1 MLPIP
6 IREGDCCLSLGEDNN
21 SCVGTEQ
28 KMIVVNLA
36 EDAKRRDECREK
48 ACRDKRRK
56 AEEERMKW
64 EHKWKEDFSTLLKKG
79 IAFKFV
85 FWTII
90 LFIAAYI
97 STNFISL
104 IKLFVEGNGLVRV
117 VIGFVI
123 VLLFSMICFCTYYAL
138 RLLRELPKFKTVQE
152 GAKDDESRRILYDY
166 IKEFPSEENFTGA
179 YANGVCFSDSV
190 QRLKELDL
198 EDKGYRGIER
208 EFKNFQNRQE
218 EIALDIVKKCA
229 IATGLKTAASPWKSA
244 DVLIVFINATLMT
257 CAIARVYNRRFDKHQ
272 ALRYVI
278 KWLGVLYV
286 AGQGEEIKEKVADA
300 VSENLEVGS
309 NVLTAVLGKFVGKA
323 AEGGLIGLLV
333 YRLGKMAIK
342 EFALMELK

>member
-1 MLPIP
+1 MRPSYNEDKYL
-6 IREGDCCLSLGEDNN
+6 LSEELNN
-21 SCVGTEQ
+21 SAVSSEQ
-28 KMIVVNLA
+28 KNIATDNFALQ
-36 EDAKRRDECREK
+36 AKKADNRIEELRREK
-48 ACRDKRRK
+48 ERK
-56 AEEERMKW
+56 AVEEKNKW
-64 EHKWKEDFSTLLKKG
+64 EQKWKEDFSTLLKKG

-166 IKEFPSEENFTGA
+166 IKEFPSAENFTGA

-333 YRLGKMAIK
+333 YRLGKVAIK

>member
-1 MLPIP
+1 MRPSYN
-6 IREGDCCLSLGEDNN
+6 EGKYLLSKERNN
-21 SCVGTEQ
+21 SAVSSEQ
-28 KMIVVNLA
+28 RNIATDNFALQ
-36 EDAKRRDECREK
+36 AKR
-48 ACRDKRRK
+48 ADKRKEELRR
-56 AEEERMKW
+56 EEERKAVEEKNKW
-64 EHKWKEDFSTLLKKG
+64 EQKWKEDFSTLLRKG
-79 IAFKFV
+79 VVFKFF
-85 FWTII
+85 FWSIA
-90 LFIAAYI
+90 LFIGAYI
-97 STNFISL
+97 SANFISL
-104 IKLFVEGNGLVRV
+104 IKLCVDGNGLVRV
-117 VIGFVI
+117 VVGIVI
-123 VLLFSMICFCTYYAL
+123 VLLLIMICFCAYYAW

-166 IKEFPSEENFTGA
+166 IKKFPIAENFTGA

-190 QRLKELDL
+190 QRLKELAL

-272 ALRYVI
+272 VLRYVI

-323 AEGGLIGLLV
+323 AEGGLVGLLV
-333 YRLGKMAIK
+333 YRLGKMAVK
-342 EFALMELK
+342 EFSLMKLK